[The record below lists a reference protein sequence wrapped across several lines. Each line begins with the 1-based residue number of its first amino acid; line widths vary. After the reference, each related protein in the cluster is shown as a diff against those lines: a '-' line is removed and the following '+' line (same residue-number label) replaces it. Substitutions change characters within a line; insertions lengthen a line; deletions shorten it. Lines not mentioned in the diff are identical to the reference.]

1 MSYYNQIR
9 VLVWKDLASEFRS
22 KEMLNSMLIFALL
35 TTVIFSFA
43 FDPEADTVKKVF
55 PGVIW
60 VALCFAGILGL
71 NRSFQGE
78 KSNDCFMGLLLCTPD
93 PGVVYLGKL
102 FSNLIFMLIIE
113 LISLPILFLLFD
125 YRLQGSLGWLVLV
138 IALGTWGFIAIGT
151 FLSALAMN
159 TKNSE
164 LLLPVILFPL
174 LIPLLIAAVKATGLI
189 LGGGDFA
196 SWSNWLGIIC
206 SFDLIFTVVSWFL
219 FDYVLE
225 V

>member
-1 MSYYNQIR
+1 MTYLGQLK
-9 VLVWKDLASEFRS
+9 VLIWKDLTAELRS

-43 FDPEADTVKKVF
+43 FDPEADTVQKVF
-55 PGVIW
+55 PGIIW

-78 KSNDCFMGLLLCTPD
+78 KSNDCLQGLLLCTPD
-93 PGVVYLGKL
+93 PGVIYLGKL
-102 FSNLIFMLIIE
+102 VSNLLFMFILE
-113 LISLPILFLLFD
+113 LISLPILFILFD
-125 YRLQGSLGWLVLV
+125 YRMKGSFGWLALV
-138 IALGTWGFIAIGT
+138 IVLGTWGFIALGT
-151 FLSALAMN
+151 FLAAVAMN

-164 LLLPVILFPL
+164 ILLPVILFPL

-189 LGGGDFA
+189 LSGGSYA
-196 SWSNWLGIIC
+196 AWSNWLTIIGA
-206 SFDLIFTVVSWFL
+206 FDLIFTVVCWYL